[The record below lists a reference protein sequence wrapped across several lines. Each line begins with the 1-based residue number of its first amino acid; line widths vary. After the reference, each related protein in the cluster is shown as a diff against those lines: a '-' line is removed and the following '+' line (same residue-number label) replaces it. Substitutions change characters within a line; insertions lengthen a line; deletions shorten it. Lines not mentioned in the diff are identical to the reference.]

1 MSGALRH
8 GRLLFALLVVVVL
21 AGIYEGAGA
30 IHPAAAAGGRRAVA
44 ATRPARATVSTAV
57 RLCPA
62 PGSGAAGASVA
73 LTALSGSGSGSGSG
87 AGSGAG
93 SGGSA
98 VVTALTP
105 AGSAAPGAVLATA
118 RQPGTLHVFRV
129 RTAAPLTS
137 AEQAGQAGS
146 SADVTTAAARG
157 GVQVSASGAMAQ
169 GLSVEQTGSGG
180 LVSWQCGTPGT
191 SFWFLGPGQQ
201 SAGTIELYLMNAGS
215 SPADAQVSL
224 LTDVTKG
231 PPLLGNTDN
240 GITVPPHSMVVQ
252 SLSKLLESSQV
263 IALNVTTN
271 AGQVVAA
278 VKESRSAS
286 GSGSWL
292 PVTQAPARK
301 LVIPGLPGEGG
312 SRELYV
318 AVPGTAAA
326 QVKITAVTAR
336 GSYVPTGGTG
346 IDLLGGSTSTVSL
359 PSMSGVAGAITIS
372 SSVPIVASM
381 RAPGGSSGAPA
392 AVAVSSAPITQQGVL
407 AANAA
412 RSAGTTDLVL
422 SAPGK
427 AATVRITSATSLVS
441 AAGQPGRVVQISAR
455 SSVVIPAQPPA
466 GSKADQFAVVVTPL
480 PGSGPVYAG
489 QIISTGRTVQSI
501 MPVSSALTW
510 IPLPAAQESLTQIL
524 SAGS

>member
-1 MSGALRH
+1 VSRALGR

-30 IHPAAAAGGRRAVA
+30 IHPAAAAGGGQRTAA
-44 ATRPARATVSTAV
+44 ATRPGRATVSTAV

-62 PGSGAAGASVA
+62 PGSGATSASVA
-73 LTALSGSGSGSGSG
+73 VAALSG
-87 AGSGAG
+87 AT

-98 VVTALTP
+98 VISALTP
-105 AGSAAPGAVLATA
+105 SGSPTAGAVVATA

-129 RTAAPLTS
+129 RAAAPLTS
-137 AEQAGQAGS
+137 AEQAGQPGS
-146 SADVTTAAARG
+146 SPDVTTAAARG

-169 GLSVEQTGSGG
+169 GLAVEQTGPGG
-180 LVSWQCGTPGT
+180 LVTWQCGTPGT
-191 SFWFLGPGQQ
+191 DFWFLGPGQQ

-231 PPLLGNTDN
+231 PPLLGNSDN

-252 SLSKLLESSQV
+252 SLSKLIQSSQV

-278 VKESRSAS
+278 VKESRSAAS
-286 GSGSWL
+286 DSGSWL
-292 PVTQAPARK
+292 PVTQPPARK
-301 LVIPGLPGEGG
+301 IVIPGLPGEGG

-326 QVKITAVTAR
+326 QVKITAVTSR
-336 GSYVPTGGTG
+336 GSYVPTGGSG

-359 PSMSGVAGAITIS
+359 PSMSAVAGAITIS
-372 SSVPIVASM
+372 SSVPVVASL
-381 RAPGGSSGAPA
+381 RAPGGPSGAPGA
-392 AVAVSSAPITQQGVL
+392 IAVSGAPIAQQGVL
-407 AANAA
+407 AANPAH
-412 RSAGTTDLVL
+412 SAGTTNLVL

-427 AATVRITSATSLVS
+427 AATVRITTATSSVS
-441 AAGQPGRVVQISAR
+441 AAGQPGQVVQIKAR
-455 SSVVIPAQPPA
+455 SSVVIPVQPPA

-480 PGSGPVYAG
+480 SGSGPVYAG
-489 QIISTGRTVQSI
+489 QVISSGRRVQSI
-501 MPVSSALTW
+501 MPVSSALSW
-510 IPLPAAQESLTQIL
+510 IQLPPAQESLTQIL